1 MTFYDVVVEASDFT
15 LTVSG
20 GAAFDVAHEFLL
32 EVLGNNAQ
40 EILYRD
46 HNLSGENV
54 QKMLS
59 RLGCPVEIRKEAD
72 IITVH
77 RSIDCTNLFA
87 ISELFKVSIHEI

>member
-20 GAAFDVAHEFLL
+20 RAAFDVAHEFLL
-32 EVLGNNAQ
+32 EVLGNNTQ

-59 RLGCPVEIRKEAD
+59 RLGCPVEIRKEED
-72 IITVH
+72 IISVH
-77 RSIDCTNLFA
+77 RSVDCTNLFA
-87 ISELFKVSIHEI
+87 KDKEFTLSLHEI

>member
-15 LTVSG
+15 LTASG
-20 GAAFDVAHEFLL
+20 RAAFDVANDFLV
-32 EVLGNNAQ
+32 EVLDGDVQN
-40 EILYRD
+40 ILYRD
-46 HNLSGENV
+46 HNLSGESV

-59 RLGCPVEIRKEAD
+59 RLVCPVEIRKETD

-87 ISELFKVSIHEI
+87 ISELFRVSIHEI

>member
-20 GAAFDVAHEFLL
+20 REAFDVAHEFLV
-32 EVLGNNAQ
+32 EVLGDNAQ

-54 QKMLS
+54 QKMLL
-59 RLGCPVEIRKEAD
+59 RLGCPVEIRKATD

-87 ISELFKVSIHEI
+87 ISELFRVSIHEI

>member
-1 MTFYDVVVEASDFT
+1 MTFYDVVVEAPDFT

-20 GAAFDVAHEFLL
+20 HAAFDVAYDFLV
-32 EVLGNNAQ
+32 EVLDDNVQ

-54 QKMLS
+54 QKMLL
-59 RLGCPVEIRKEAD
+59 RLGCPVEIRKETD
-72 IITVH
+72 IINVH

-87 ISELFKVSIHEI
+87 INEIFRVSIFEI